1 MAEITSY
8 PNPFP
13 EARIKASAESASRAQ
28 LFVYALSS
36 AQRAV
41 TLGTEVLGT
50 LSDPD
55 QKVIDKAL
63 DASWE
68 VVNGSEDEDLAAYV
82 PALFERMLPEDEEG
96 YTFYNSVVNDA
107 FAATAYAI
115 HTLTGPAESVSESA
129 YYASENLFNLADLL
143 LHRNRTGYVVNI
155 AAEPIIA
162 ATLEYVESDLDKMD
176 SRIPDLQPAN
186 IRPRLVAEG
195 HHLAQ
200 LAS

>member
-1 MAEITSY
+1 M
-8 PNPFP
+8 
-13 EARIKASAESASRAQ
+13 
-28 LFVYALSS
+28 
-36 AQRAV
+36 
-41 TLGTEVLGT
+41 
-50 LSDPD
+50 SDPD